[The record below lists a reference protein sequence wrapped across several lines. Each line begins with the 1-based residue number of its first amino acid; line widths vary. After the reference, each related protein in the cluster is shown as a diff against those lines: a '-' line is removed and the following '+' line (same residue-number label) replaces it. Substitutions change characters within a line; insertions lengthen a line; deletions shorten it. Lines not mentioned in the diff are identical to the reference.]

1 MNKLMILLLSGLAW
15 GNLAQAA
22 DTLEY
27 DFTGRVI
34 ETNCKTD
41 LYYGSDEN
49 PSESISAAIY
59 LQTLPAIGDIVWFRP
74 PSGSIYHF
82 RVTCPSG
89 YAASEVTGKITTS
102 QATVTVGAATVALK
116 NQYDDIS
123 QIGIVLKDIDQNT
136 MIDFSSV
143 ENTQTLTQKGE
154 SRVAEFK
161 FDVGIVRYGETFA
174 YSEIDSSIVFLATFQ

>member
-1 MNKLMILLLSGLAW
+1 MVLLLSGLAW
-15 GNLAQAA
+15 GNSAQAA

-27 DFTGRVI
+27 EFTGRVT
-34 ETNCKTD
+34 ELSCKTE
-41 LYYGSDEN
+41 LYFGPNAN
-49 PSESISAAIY
+49 PKDSIYATFY
-59 LQTLPAIGDIVWFRP
+59 LQEMPAIGDIVWFRLP
-74 PSGSIYHF
+74 DGGYHF

-102 QATVTVGAATVALK
+102 QATVTVGSATVALK
-116 NQYDDIS
+116 NKYDDTS

-154 SRVAEFK
+154 STVAEFN
-161 FDVGIVRYGETFA
+161 FDVGIVRYGEKVD
-174 YSEIDSSIVFLATFQ
+174 YGGVDSSIVFLATFQ